1 MVAASAALG
10 VACYDANG
18 ADVEGSGDIVTET
31 YDFGDFIGVRLSHSF
46 QAEITFAQE
55 FSVSLDVDDNV
66 LEYVDVDIVGDSL
79 RFRLDGVD
87 STDDVTL
94 DATITMPDLESLD
107 LSGATRVTVS
117 GFENMDDLEA
127 ELSGA
132 STLEGV
138 LDVTHLDL
146 RLSGASTAS
155 LEGGGIEADLD
166 ASGASTLDL
175 EDFPLEIA
183 HVEMSGASTGTVNV
197 RDELGPVILSGA
209 SHLTYVG
216 TPTLSGVDTSGASS
230 VEPE

>member
-1 MVAASAALG
+1 MVAASAALV

-31 YDFGDFIGVRLSHSF
+31 YDFGDFTGVRLSHSF